1 MACRLAKFL
10 GLCSSIPVKGG
21 AILCQWG
28 GAIVD
33 HLGPKLGI
41 DFISELDWG
50 VG

>member
-1 MACRLAKFL
+1 MLAINK
-10 GLCSSIPVKGG
+10 
-21 AILCQWG
+21 WG

-33 HLGPKLGI
+33 HWGPKLGI